1 MTIWEDI
8 HATKGCVLPDE
19 VVIRWEKAVSS
30 FKGGCSHVVPSSHLP
45 LLLWTLWDKNH
56 HWGQGA
62 GSQIVIGVHIFMI
75 YLIFMIWYIYD
86 MMPHCR
92 SSSFPTLCSGAVFLS
107 SLYYPSCRWE
117 NTFWEESFLLR
128 NTSKVSKPRCC
139 WEIRLNK
146 CRNQGA
152 CGRFLRVHGLH
163 KSVRADW
170 PQETVRFP
178 SRWLLN
184 LKFSILS

>member
-30 FKGGCSHVVPSSHLP
+30 LGGCSHVVPSSHLP

-56 HWGQGA
+56 HWGQGG
-62 GSQIVIGVHIFMI
+62 GSHMI
-75 YLIFMIWYIYD
+75 LIEIL
-86 MMPHCR
+86 HCR
-92 SSSFPTLCSGAVFLS
+92 LFLSPTLCSGAAFLS
-107 SLYYPSCRWE
+107 SPYYPSCRWE
-117 NTFWEESFLLR
+117 HILRRTFFLLR

-139 WEIRLNK
+139 WEICLK

-178 SRWLLN
+178 SR
-184 LKFSILS
+184 

>member
-30 FKGGCSHVVPSSHLP
+30 LGGCSHVVPSSHLP

-56 HWGQGA
+56 HWGQGG
-62 GSQIVIGVHIFMI
+62 GSHMI
-75 YLIFMIWYIYD
+75 LIEIL
-86 MMPHCR
+86 HCR
-92 SSSFPTLCSGAVFLS
+92 LFLSPTLCSGAAFLS
-107 SLYYPSCRWE
+107 SPYYPSCRWDILKE
-117 NTFWEESFLLR
+117 KYL
-128 NTSKVSKPRCC
+128 KC
-139 WEIRLNK
+139 W
-146 CRNQGA
+146 NQGA

-170 PQETVRFP
+170 HQETVRFP